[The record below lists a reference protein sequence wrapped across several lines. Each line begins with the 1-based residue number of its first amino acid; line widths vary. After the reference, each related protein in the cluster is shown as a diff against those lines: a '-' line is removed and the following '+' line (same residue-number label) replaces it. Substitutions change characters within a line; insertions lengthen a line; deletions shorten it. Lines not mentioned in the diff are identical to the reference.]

1 MESWKIKARVGQ
13 NADRTYSEKEFY
25 MNMEAQ
31 YESDAELDDASR
43 KQNEAAAV
51 DRLSTRESN
60 VETTSRN
67 PSTSERWGSSFLK
80 DYQPMSPQN
89 GSESGGDSKS
99 GSDYR
104 NEDESEDNSSEGRR
118 EKFGSEDEDGQ
129 KDSGK
134 GQRGDSDVPA
144 EEMLSDD
151 YYEQDG
157 EEQSDSVHSRGFRPS
172 TGSNSCLQPTS
183 TNVRRV
189 HRKSR
194 ILDDA
199 EDDDDDADY
208 EEDEPDE
215 DDPDDADF
223 EPATSG
229 RGANKYKDWEGEDS
243 DEADDSDEDIDV
255 SDNDDIYFDNKAKG
269 RQRGKFGQSVR
280 STRDCKAFTAS
291 S

>member
-13 NADRTYSEKEFY
+13 NGDRTCSEKEFY

-118 EKFGSEDEDGQ
+118 EKIW
-129 KDSGK
+129 
-134 GQRGDSDVPA
+134 
-144 EEMLSDD
+144 L
-151 YYEQDG
+151 
-157 EEQSDSVHSRGFRPS
+157 
-172 TGSNSCLQPTS
+172 
-183 TNVRRV
+183 RR
-189 HRKSR
+189 
-194 ILDDA
+194 
-199 EDDDDDADY
+199 
-208 EEDEPDE
+208 
-215 DDPDDADF
+215 
-223 EPATSG
+223 
-229 RGANKYKDWEGEDS
+229 
-243 DEADDSDEDIDV
+243 
-255 SDNDDIYFDNKAKG
+255 
-269 RQRGKFGQSVR
+269 
-280 STRDCKAFTAS
+280 
-291 S
+291 

>member
-1 MESWKIKARVGQ
+1 MMQFHVESWKIKAWVGQ
-13 NADRTYSEKEFY
+13 NADITRSEKEFY

-31 YESDAELDDASR
+31 YESDAEPDDASR

-60 VETTSRN
+60 VEMTSRN

-80 DYQPMSPQN
+80 DCQPMSPQN
-89 GSESGGDSKS
+89 GSDSGDDSKS
-99 GSDYR
+99 GPDYR
-104 NEDESEDNSSEGRR
+104 NGDESEDNSSEGRG

-183 TNVRRV
+183 TNVNRRV

-199 EDDDDDADY
+199 EDDDDDD
-208 EEDEPDE
+208 EEDEPD
-215 DDPDDADF
+215 
-223 EPATSG
+223 G
-229 RGANKYKDWEGEDS
+229 M
-243 DEADDSDEDIDV
+243 
-255 SDNDDIYFDNKAKG
+255 
-269 RQRGKFGQSVR
+269 
-280 STRDCKAFTAS
+280 
-291 S
+291 

>member
-1 MESWKIKARVGQ
+1 MGQ
-13 NADRTYSEKEFY
+13 NADRTRSEKEFY

-31 YESDAELDDASR
+31 HESDAEPDDASR

-80 DYQPMSPQN
+80 DCQPMSPQN
-89 GSESGGDSKS
+89 GSESGDDSKS

-104 NEDESEDNSSEGRR
+104 NEDESEDNSSEGRG

-157 EEQSDSVHSRGFRPS
+157 EKQSDSVHSRGFRPS
-172 TGSNSCLQPTS
+172 TGSNSCLQPMS
-183 TNVRRV
+183 TNVNSRV

-199 EDDDDDADY
+199 EDDDDADF
-208 EEDEPDE
+208 EEDEPDGMWTLHLNIE
-215 DDPDDADF
+215 CCCMMKLCCIF
-223 EPATSG
+223 
-229 RGANKYKDWEGEDS
+229 
-243 DEADDSDEDIDV
+243 
-255 SDNDDIYFDNKAKG
+255 
-269 RQRGKFGQSVR
+269 
-280 STRDCKAFTAS
+280 
-291 S
+291 